1 MDRLWLLLPLALL
14 VTALV
19 TFRSGPSCAYLGTD
33 FRGYYSS
40 AQIALKHGFSKVYDQ
55 KLQNAYQ
62 DTLPMRCPDGV
73 QNPPLLHV
81 SLPYL
86 PVFVLLFLPLTAFEF
101 KTSYLLFSILNLVI
115 LTAYLVRFCKALGVR
130 SGSLRL
136 LEWVVC
142 LPVLSNL
149 ILGQMNV
156 FLVVCLGEFILAYLR
171 GTQTR
176 SGWWLAGML
185 IKPHTLILLL
195 PGLAVSR
202 RWRILY
208 GFGAGL
214 LIVLG
219 SSFLLAGVDGVA
231 ASINLALRFAGPLIQ
246 TGPMMMNWRALALN
260 LKAFLP
266 GWAAW
271 GTAALGMIVV
281 AVISLRGWLH
291 HSQESGSR
299 FFLLILATFA
309 ATFTLSWHSHF
320 YMLILLIPIL
330 LLLDQQNM
338 LPSSILAA
346 WIFGPLGLYLLVI
359 LVQQNLARNML
370 GLAYLGVNLILWVWA
385 IRRHS
390 SEPVSPTH
398 MERV

>member
-1 MDRLWLLLPLALL
+1 
-14 VTALV
+14 
-19 TFRSGPSCAYLGTD
+19 
-33 FRGYYSS
+33 
-40 AQIALKHGFSKVYDQ
+40 
-55 KLQNAYQ
+55 
-62 DTLPMRCPDGV
+62 
-73 QNPPLLHV
+73 
-81 SLPYL
+81 
-86 PVFVLLFLPLTAFEF
+86 
-101 KTSYLLFSILNLVI
+101 
-115 LTAYLVRFCKALGVR
+115 
-130 SGSLRL
+130 
-136 LEWVVC
+136 
-142 LPVLSNL
+142 
-149 ILGQMNV
+149 
-156 FLVVCLGEFILAYLR
+156 
-171 GTQTR
+171 
-176 SGWWLAGML
+176 
-185 IKPHTLILLL
+185 
-195 PGLAVSR
+195 
-202 RWRILY
+202 
-208 GFGAGL
+208 
-214 LIVLG
+214 
-219 SSFLLAGVDGVA
+219 VDGVA
-231 ASINLALRFAGPLIQ
+231 SSVNLALRFAGPLIQ
-246 TGPMMMNWRALALN
+246 TGPTMMNWRALALN

-266 GWAAW
+266 SWAAW

-281 AVISLRGWLH
+281 TVISLRGWLH

-299 FFLLILATFA
+299 FFLLILATLA